1 MFWLTLRAFHEI
13 IDTMR
18 RLAIATCMITACF
31 GMVISSPV
39 LAQELAQPSDTTVVD
54 NLRTRCD
61 DIQSSLRRLHT
72 SDALLR
78 VNVGQTYNTLSARL
92 MARLNSRLALNRI
105 DSRELVDISGKFDQ
119 LRGDFASDYNTYES
133 SFSALLKID
142 CKQKPVEFYAK
153 LLSTRDARLKL
164 AETVK
169 QMNGSISDYRVA
181 AEKVKAGLS
190 GAGE

>member
-1 MFWLTLRAFHEI
+1 
-13 IDTMR
+13 MR
-18 RLAIATCMITACF
+18 RFTTAIFVTAACL
-31 GMVISSPV
+31 GMVISPHV

-54 NLRTRCD
+54 NLRARCD

-119 LRGDFASDYNTYES
+119 LRGEFSSDYNTYES

-142 CKQKPVEFYAK
+142 CKQKPAEFYAK

-164 AETVK
+164 ADTVK
-169 QMNGSISDYRVA
+169 QMNGNISDYRVA

-190 GAGE
+190 GAGD

>member
-1 MFWLTLRAFHEI
+1 MTPEPFHEI
-13 IDTMR
+13 IDTMKR
-18 RLAIATCMITACF
+18 FLAAVCMTAACL
-31 GMVISSPV
+31 GMTVSPHV
-39 LAQELAQPSDTTVVD
+39 LAQEIAQPADTTVVD
-54 NLRTRCD
+54 SLQARCD

-78 VNVGQTYNTLSARL
+78 VNVGQTYNSISARL

-105 DSRELVDISGKFDQ
+105 DSSELVDISGKFDQ
-119 LRGDFASDYNTYES
+119 LRGDFASDYNAYES